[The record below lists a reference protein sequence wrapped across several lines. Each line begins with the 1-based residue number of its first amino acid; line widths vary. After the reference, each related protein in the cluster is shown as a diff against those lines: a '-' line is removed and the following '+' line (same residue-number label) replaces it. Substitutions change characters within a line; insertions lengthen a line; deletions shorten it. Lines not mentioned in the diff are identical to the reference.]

1 MIPKGTVKRIMKD
14 NTEMYV
20 STESVVALVDI
31 LQEMIVTTTKIA
43 EENAAKD
50 KRKTIKAR
58 DIEECDAERLK
69 EKILQVS
76 ERTEKVNMLANEILH
91 VIASELERY

>member
-14 NTEMYV
+14 NTDMYV

>member
-1 MIPKGTVKRIMKD
+1 MIPKGTVKRIMKE
-14 NTEMYV
+14 NTDMYV

-31 LQEMIVTTTKIA
+31 LQEMIITTTRIA